1 MSSYAAEIAYRLAQN
16 AEAVCRHYLSNG
28 RREGRYW
35 IVGDVANTPGRSLYV
50 RLVGPESGKGARG
63 KWTDSATNQHGDLL
77 DLIAFSCGYDRLADV
92 LTEARR
98 FLGLPHPKP
107 VRPPPPEPSTGLP
120 QGVRRLLVTS
130 YPLAGSLAETY
141 LRARSIAVTSDLRA
155 LRFHP
160 RCFYRTTD
168 PATGADRYEAWPA
181 LLAAV
186 TDVPGHVTG
195 LHRTWLDPSGSVK
208 AAVPTPRR
216 SLGDLAGHGVWFG
229 APDDVMAVGEGL
241 ETVLSVRTAVPA
253 MPMAAALSSG
263 HLGVFRPPYTL
274 RRLYIAQDNDP
285 AGELAALKLSRSV
298 ACVGIEPIVLRSMLK
313 DFNDDLRQ
321 FGVDALQAAL
331 RKQLRPED
339 AARFFAPEAEKVGGD
354 VVPLQP
360 DPGDGP
366 PAGEPRPAGLR
377 GGDLTAGGPALQRRS
392 AAIFRRRSAARFS

>member
-1 MSSYAAEIAYRLAQN
+1 MSYAAEIAGRLAQN
-16 AEAVCRHYLSNG
+16 AEAVCRYYLSNG

-50 RLVGPESGKGARG
+50 RLFGPPSGKGAAGR
-63 KWTDSATNQHGDLL
+63 WQDSATAQHGDLL
-77 DLIAFSCGYDRLADV
+77 DLIALSCGYDRVADALA
-92 LTEARR
+92 EARR
-98 FLGLPHPKP
+98 FLGLPHPEP

-120 QGVRRLLVTS
+120 QGVRPLLVTS

-141 LRARSIAVTSDLRA
+141 LHARGIAVTPDLRA

-186 TDVPGHVTG
+186 TDIPGRVTG
-195 LHRTWLDPSGSVK
+195 LHRTWLDPVGIGK
-208 AAVPTPRR
+208 AAVPSPRR
-216 SLGDLAGHGVWFG
+216 SLGAIAGHGVWFG
-229 APDDVMAVGEGL
+229 AVDDVMAVGEGL

-285 AGELAALKLSRSV
+285 AGELAAQKLSRS
-298 ACVGIEPIVLRSMLK
+298 AMCTGIEPIVLRSKLK

-321 FGVDALQAAL
+321 LGIDALRTAL
-331 RKQLRPED
+331 REQLRPED
-339 AARFFAPEAEKVGGD
+339 VSRFMALEAGRVGGD
-354 VVPLQP
+354 AVPLQP

-366 PAGEPRPAGLR
+366 PAGEPRPRACEG
-377 GGDLTAGGPALQRRS
+377 
-392 AAIFRRRSAARFS
+392 AI

>member
-1 MSSYAAEIAYRLAQN
+1 
-16 AEAVCRHYLSNG
+16 V
-28 RREGRYW
+28 
-35 IVGDVANTPGRSLYV
+35 VG
-50 RLVGPESGKGARG
+50 
-63 KWTDSATNQHGDLL
+63 QHGDLL
-77 DLIAFSCGYDRLADV
+77 DLIALSCGYDRLADV
-92 LTEARR
+92 LAEARR

-130 YPLAGSLAETY
+130 FPLAGSLAETY
-141 LRARSIAVTSDLRA
+141 LHARGIAVAPDLRA

-181 LLAAV
+181 LLAVV
-186 TDVPGHVTG
+186 TDIPGCVTG

-216 SLGDLAGHGVWFG
+216 SLGEIAGHGVWFG
-229 APDDVMAVGEGL
+229 AADDVMATGEGL
-241 ETVLSVRTAVPA
+241 ETVLSVHTAVPA

-285 AGELAALKLSRSV
+285 AGELAAQKLSRSA
-298 ACVGIEPIVLRSMLK
+298 ACVGIEPVVLTPTLK

-321 FGVDALQAAL
+321 FGVNAL
-331 RKQLRPED
+331 RTALREQLRPED
-339 AARFFAPEAEKVGGD
+339 VSRFMALEAGKVGGD
-354 VVPLQP
+354 AVPLQP

-366 PAGEPRPAGLR
+366 PAGEPRPRACEG
-377 GGDLTAGGPALQRRS
+377 
-392 AAIFRRRSAARFS
+392 AI